1 MRVVVTGAAG
11 FIGRHL
17 TTALIRQG
25 QLTGPAGNPAPISE
39 LLLADHVDFDAPATG
54 SGNIPI
60 RKAVGDLRDA
70 AFRQS
75 LFAGGVGSLFHLAA
89 SLTTA
94 SERDIQLGLE
104 TNILSLL
111 GLLELCRAQK
121 AAPRII
127 FASSIATF
135 GGDLPP
141 MVDDD
146 TPQNPQ
152 TSYGAHKVIGEQL
165 LADHS
170 RHGVIDG
177 RSLRLP
183 IVVIRPAG
191 NPSVSDRVA
200 AILRE
205 PLHGHDVTCP
215 FAPESELPIVSVQA
229 VVNGFLLLHD
239 LPAKELG
246 NRRAFN
252 LPALTVRA
260 AAMAES
266 LSAYSDGR
274 KLGRVHWKPD
284 PAMQKIVAGW
294 PTRFESAAA
303 RRLGILPDADLET
316 IIDGYLENAQ

>member
-25 QLTGPAGNPAPISE
+25 QLIGPAGNPAPISE
-39 LLLADHVDFDAPATG
+39 LLLADHVDFDAPPTG

-60 RKAVGDLRDA
+60 RKVLGDLREA
-70 AFRQS
+70 TFRQQ

-121 AAPRII
+121 TPPRII

-141 MVDDD
+141 AVNDD

-152 TSYGAHKVIGEQL
+152 TSYGAHKVIAEQL

-177 RSLRLP
+177 RCLRLP

-191 NPSVSDRVA
+191 NPSVSDQVA

-205 PLHGHDVTCP
+205 PLHGHDVDCP

-239 LPAKELG
+239 LPAQELG
-246 NRRAFN
+246 SRRAFN

-260 AAMAES
+260 SAMAES

-274 KLGRVHWKPD
+274 TLGRVRWKPD
-284 PAMQKIVAGW
+284 PMMQKIVAGW
-294 PTRFESAAA
+294 PTRFDSATA

-316 IIDGYLENAQ
+316 IIDGYLESLS